1 MKKLIIS
8 VILVMAVLICAGLVG
23 CGDKTETTGT
33 TQATQT
39 TQTSQS
45 QTIPA
50 TTSTS
55 AATQTTT
62 TASGSDFWADM
73 PVYPGASQIQ
83 KGNWSIPPADDSEY
97 SKFEWR
103 YYEVSASLEDIS
115 NFYNTE
121 MKKKG
126 WEIVAW
132 MDMGQMSYGMFNKN
146 NENDA
151 AMVWINSEESKTV
164 IATWRATK

>member
-8 VILVMAVLICAGLVG
+8 VILIMAVLVCAGLAG
-23 CGDKTETTGT
+23 CGNKTETTGT
-33 TQATQT
+33 TQTTQT
-39 TQTSQS
+39 TQS
-45 QTIPA
+45 
-50 TTSTS
+50 
-55 AATQTTT
+55 QTTT
-62 TASGSDFWADM
+62 TTTKTTQATTTSDSASFWADM

-103 YYEVSASLEDIS
+103 YYEVSASLENIS
-115 NFYNTE
+115 DFYNTE

-151 AMVWINSEESKTV
+151 AMVWINSEESQTV

>member
-8 VILVMAVLICAGLVG
+8 IILIMSIVICICLVG
-23 CGDKTETTGT
+23 CSNKTETTGSP
-33 TQATQT
+33 QT
-39 TQTSQS
+39 TQTTQS

-55 AATQTTT
+55 TQTTT
-62 TASGSDFWADM
+62 TANGSDLWADM

-83 KGNWSIPPADDSEY
+83 KGNWSIPLADDSEF

-103 YYEVSASLEDIS
+103 YYEASGSIESIS
-115 NFYNTE
+115 DFYNTE
-121 MKKKG
+121 MKARG

-132 MDMGQMSYGMFNKN
+132 MDMGQISYGMFNKN

-151 AMVWINSEESKTV
+151 AMVWISLEEGKTV